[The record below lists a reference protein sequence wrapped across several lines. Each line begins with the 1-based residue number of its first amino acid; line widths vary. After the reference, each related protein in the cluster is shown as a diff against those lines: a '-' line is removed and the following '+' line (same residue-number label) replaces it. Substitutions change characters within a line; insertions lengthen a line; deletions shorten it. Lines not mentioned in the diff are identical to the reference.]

1 MKEDEGG
8 AAGRGAAGLAPE
20 RSARASAPARA
31 PPRARPGTKHTFVT
45 DPPWCHARAGT
56 EDSYRHTQT
65 RPFVSPA
72 TIRFLVAASDDTH
85 APPGPVYPRSGA
97 HSAPTPSAGSTRR
110 HANTWPSHPP
120 LTSTRPRVGTSTSSK
135 RSTDHVCV
143 CASTRAYRPSAHTAA
158 PSSPPPR
165 KRASPPLRDRE
176 RTRRPVVVQ
185 PTRRRAVGGVTRL
198 ASRSGRRRFEPRRR
212 RKRRAPRGEMSIPE
226 VLGVGG
232 GAPRATRGGRRREA
246 PRRKR
251 AKHQVQHV
259 ARKVERRG
267 RAGIRTS
274 LVRIP
279 QRRRR
284 FFPGEERGV
293 RGRGDAGVGERR
305 GGGARGTCG
314 GAIGVGERLG
324 PVEGDALVPSR
335 SGETETKTGGRL
347 GAGRSE
353 RGGGGVGNN
362 DAGRA
367 KARRRGVEG
376 ASSRAPRASTG
387 GTTEPGAST
396 RRRARRVRRRATR
409 STRSTRSIEAPRWI
423 DRDGSTAGSGCSR
436 PRPRPRGGAGIVVGP
451 KSNRRARRRKPNAV
465 AADDRSIAPVNAA
478 RDAAVR
484 ARSARM
490 VAATRAA
497 ALDRE
502 RPREGNRVRTSPPGV
517 AGSSRGCLLGEA
529 SRRGPPTT
537 TGRIRVGDR
546 RGRPRRHLRGGVAT
560 VRIVTVRVRARVDD
574 GSRHRPEARGGGPR
588 ARGESRAGRATRP
601 RSRRGAPRETPRRRF
616 VFHERSDAP
625 RGRRD
630 SARTRPRARGSPM
643 GRSRGGGGGS
653 SGHRRGVG
661 RGVVRP
667 GSVGERR
674 RATRARA
681 RGRGD
686 GRGLD
691 RVPGWFPR
699 WGARPAVRRPVR
711 ALARARAVLGGLAC
725 GFGKGRDGRMRQTNG
740 GKGRGGRAGRARGLG
755 RDAHLEHRNTD
766 GEPHAAHAAPPA
778 LILALGRTR
787 TSRRGGSIREWAHRR
802 GRVARRRH
810 HARGKPRG
818 GHETA
823 TRVRAASWTRRAR
836 EMQTTAGARDVARA
850 ARYEPLGRDEADQT
864 KMTMRVTRAGVVLA
878 SILRSAGDGSTKK

>member
-1 MKEDEGG
+1 
-8 AAGRGAAGLAPE
+8 
-20 RSARASAPARA
+20 
-31 PPRARPGTKHTFVT
+31 
-45 DPPWCHARAGT
+45 
-56 EDSYRHTQT
+56 
-65 RPFVSPA
+65 
-72 TIRFLVAASDDTH
+72 
-85 APPGPVYPRSGA
+85 
-97 HSAPTPSAGSTRR
+97 
-110 HANTWPSHPP
+110 
-120 LTSTRPRVGTSTSSK
+120 
-135 RSTDHVCV
+135 
-143 CASTRAYRPSAHTAA
+143 
-158 PSSPPPR
+158 
-165 KRASPPLRDRE
+165 
-176 RTRRPVVVQ
+176 
-185 PTRRRAVGGVTRL
+185 
-198 ASRSGRRRFEPRRR
+198 
-212 RKRRAPRGEMSIPE
+212 
-226 VLGVGG
+226 
-232 GAPRATRGGRRREA
+232 
-246 PRRKR
+246 
-251 AKHQVQHV
+251 
-259 ARKVERRG
+259 
-267 RAGIRTS
+267 
-274 LVRIP
+274 
-279 QRRRR
+279 
-284 FFPGEERGV
+284 
-293 RGRGDAGVGERR
+293 
-305 GGGARGTCG
+305 
-314 GAIGVGERLG
+314 
-324 PVEGDALVPSR
+324 
-335 SGETETKTGGRL
+335 
-347 GAGRSE
+347 
-353 RGGGGVGNN
+353 
-362 DAGRA
+362 
-367 KARRRGVEG
+367 
-376 ASSRAPRASTG
+376 
-387 GTTEPGAST
+387 
-396 RRRARRVRRRATR
+396 
-409 STRSTRSIEAPRWI
+409 
-423 DRDGSTAGSGCSR
+423 
-436 PRPRPRGGAGIVVGP
+436 
-451 KSNRRARRRKPNAV
+451 
-465 AADDRSIAPVNAA
+465 
-478 RDAAVR
+478 
-484 ARSARM
+484 M

-588 ARGESRAGRATRP
+588 ARGKVGRVARRVRARAGGLLAKRRDDVSYSTSAPTRLGDVRTRHGLGQGARAGRRW
-601 RSRRGAPRETPRRRF
+601 
-616 VFHERSDAP
+616 VD
-625 RGRRD
+625 
-630 SARTRPRARGSPM
+630 
-643 GRSRGGGGGS
+643 RGGRGGS
-653 SGHRRGVG
+653 SGRRRGVG

-823 TRVRAASWTRRAR
+823 TRASARRPGRDARVRFRRRRVRETWRARRVMNPSDATRR
-836 EMQTTAGARDVARA
+836 
-850 ARYEPLGRDEADQT
+850 
-864 KMTMRVTRAGVVLA
+864 TR
-878 SILRSAGDGSTKK
+878 RR